1 MTLLSLKASTVNKLT
16 NRMRPNGI
24 RNDSKQGNRNE
35 RAITSQPQN
44 RISELKSGVVLV
56 GIALVEVDVCTL
68 SSALH
73 EK

>member
-1 MTLLSLKASTVNKLT
+1 MGANGVRVNSEERHRDECTVTPETEHRVPKL
-16 NRMRPNGI
+16 
-24 RNDSKQGNRNE
+24 E
-35 RAITSQPQN
+35 RSMMFI
-44 RISELKSGVVLV
+44 